1 MAKTQQRLELT
12 TNTYKFTRTGIVI
25 TGKSSQAD
33 WELMGE
39 GLRAVDEARQWA
51 IGDWL
56 CDGKRHYGDGLYRK
70 AAKLTGLNSN
80 TLEQFAS
87 MSSRFENLCRH
98 KDLSYE
104 HHKQPASIKP
114 IVEREDGTLA
124 LGDDPDH
131 EKIAEFLQLA
141 APSNGDKKPRLS
153 VSELR
158 AKVRDY
164 KEWQREKIRL
174 ANEPEKYAVIYAD
187 PPWQYTSGDQHS
199 TEEQDTVLGDHYP
212 SMSIGQLCDLPVK
225 QMAATDAVLFMWVT
239 SPTLEEAFQ
248 VINAWGFDYKAS
260 MVWDKVSHNVG
271 NYVSVRHEMLLICK
285 RGQPPKVPKLVDSV
299 YEEERTVHSRKPAYF
314 HELIDELYPSG
325 RRIELFA
332 REEREG
338 WEAYGNEV

>member
-25 TGKSSQAD
+25 TGKSSLDD

-56 CDGKRHYGDGLYRK
+56 CDGKRHYGDGLYGK

-141 APSNGDKKPRLS
+141 APSDGDKKPKLS

-158 AKVRDY
+158 AKG
-164 KEWQREKIRL
+164 
-174 ANEPEKYAVIYAD
+174 
-187 PPWQYTSGDQHS
+187 TSQPRPHS
-199 TEEQDTVLGDHYP
+199 GE
-212 SMSIGQLCDLPVK
+212 I
-225 QMAATDAVLFMWVT
+225 
-239 SPTLEEAFQ
+239 PTLDLTRESPS
-248 VINAWGFDYKAS
+248 IRGIRDL
-260 MVWDKVSHNVG
+260 
-271 NYVSVRHEMLLICK
+271 SVAPTRSS
-285 RGQPPKVPKLVDSV
+285 DS
-299 YEEERTVHSRKPAYF
+299 ERTNYRLLARDGVRKPLPEAVGSTFLGGGPQHARKGEYRP
-314 HELIDELYPSG
+314 ERIRRADRGERPTKIQSCSG
-325 RRIELFA
+325 S
-332 REEREG
+332 
-338 WEAYGNEV
+338 